1 MMKQYLLFSSFQI
14 SGDLKYWH
22 DKTFFPLF
30 FLNRCVAADSCS
42 YFENEERSWFS
53 EPVPSVHHW
62 RGELRRDLLLGK
74 IVMSLAVRF
83 CLTVELMD
91 TNLRSFSYLLLK
103 TLTFSLILGSVWFVG
118 AVCSADH
125 RVGEELNCLP
135 GFFSFFFFF
144 FFYFLLF

>member
-1 MMKQYLLFSSFQI
+1 M
-14 SGDLKYWH
+14 
-22 DKTFFPLF
+22 
-30 FLNRCVAADSCS
+30 AADSCS

-83 CLTVELMD
+83 FLTVELMY

-125 RVGEELNCLP
+125 RVGEELNIVYLV
-135 GFFSFFFFF
+135 FFLSFFFIFI
-144 FFYFLLF
+144 FYYFNTERKGPDPEMI

>member
-1 MMKQYLLFSSFQI
+1 M
-14 SGDLKYWH
+14 
-22 DKTFFPLF
+22 
-30 FLNRCVAADSCS
+30 AADSCS

-91 TNLRSFSYLLLK
+91 INLRSFSYLLLK

-144 FFYFLLF
+144 FIFYYFNTERKGPDPEMI

>member
-1 MMKQYLLFSSFQI
+1 M
-14 SGDLKYWH
+14 
-22 DKTFFPLF
+22 
-30 FLNRCVAADSCS
+30 AADSCS

-83 CLTVELMD
+83 FLTVELMY

-125 RVGEELNCLP
+125 RVGEELNIVYLV
-135 GFFSFFFFF
+135 FFLSFFFLFI
-144 FFYFLLF
+144 FYYFNTERKGPDPEMI